1 MNGGMLKTLDS
12 EKKPPKSQH
21 YISFF
26 FKYLHLCGHSL
37 SLCCSFF
44 CFVLFCVLFVLLWS
58 LCFNN
63 VAV

>member
-26 FKYLHLCGHSL
+26 FKYLHLCGYSL

-44 CFVLFCVLFVLLWS
+44 CFVLCAVCAALEFVL
-58 LCFNN
+58 
-63 VAV
+63 